1 MGMQP
6 DRTRIYAI
14 LSIVFPIITVASVH
28 ILQTR
33 AHSDFWVSVQN
44 PEDSVQ
50 YIARI
55 FMFLS
60 EIGELVQYTTLACI
74 VGLVLA
80 LRSIYLSRDLSTLGL
95 FCLSLNATPLLL
107 AAFPLIWGRG

>member
-1 MGMQP
+1 MDMQP
-6 DRTRIYAI
+6 DRTRSYAI
-14 LSIVFPIITVASVH
+14 LSIVCPVITVAGVH

-50 YIARI
+50 HIAGF

-60 EIGELVQYTTLACI
+60 EIGELLQYTTLACI

-80 LRSIYLSRDLSTLGL
+80 LRSVYLSRDLTTLGL

-107 AAFPLIWGRG
+107 AAFLLIWGSV